1 LALGYGP
8 GRVRFPPV
16 TVATDPFAVVAAL
29 PGVAGAVDSARAA
42 VDRALGHRVL
52 RRRSAE
58 VTAEAGL
65 RSARATAA
73 LDGADFPLD
82 VVRSF
87 VAPEHAEPGAMTLT
101 GALRLSGELGSA
113 LGSFERAP
121 LQAFARLHLLAAA
134 DAVAP
139 EWLGRPRR
147 GDDSVVEEL
156 GLPPAP
162 PAAEVG
168 VRLGL
173 LAELL
178 TAKSSAPAIVVSAVV
193 HGELLALQPFTWGN
207 GLVARAAGRLVLVA
221 RGLDPKAVTAPEV
234 GHAEDASAYR
244 SAALAYVDGDVATW
258 VTHCAHAVE
267 LGARETLAICAAL
280 DRAG

>member
-1 LALGYGP
+1 
-8 GRVRFPPV
+8 V
-16 TVATDPFAVVAAL
+16 TASEDPFAAVAAL
-29 PGVAGAVDSARAA
+29 PGVAPAVDSARAA
-42 VDRALGHRVL
+42 VDKALGHRVL
-52 RRRSAE
+52 RRRSTE

-73 LDGADFPLD
+73 LADADFPLD

-87 VAPEHAEPGAMTLT
+87 VRPEDFEPGAMTLT
-101 GALRLSGELGSA
+101 GALRLSGELGSVLA
-113 LGSFERAP
+113 SFERAP

-134 DAVAP
+134 DVIKAD
-139 EWLGRPRR
+139 WLGRPRTS
-147 GDDSVVEEL
+147 DEAVDQEL

-168 VRLGL
+168 IRLGL
-173 LAELL
+173 LTDLL

-193 HGELLALQPFTWGN
+193 HGELLAVQPFTWGN
-207 GLVARAAGRLVLVA
+207 GLVARAAGRLVLVS

-244 SAALAYVDGDVATW
+244 SGIAAYAGGDVATW
-258 VTHCAHAVE
+258 VRHCAHAVE